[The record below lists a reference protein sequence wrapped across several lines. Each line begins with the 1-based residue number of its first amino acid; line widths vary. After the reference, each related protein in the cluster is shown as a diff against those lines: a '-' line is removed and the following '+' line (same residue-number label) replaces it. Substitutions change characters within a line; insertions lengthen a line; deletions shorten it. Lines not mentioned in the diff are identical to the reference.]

1 MVRRKN
7 EGKANYQVPL
17 FLFFFIGFTLYLIHV
32 RAYIIILISL
42 FPILSMAQEKAWEE
56 YFYEIY
62 AMEEIDETSIEDDYE
77 HLCELESSPLNINT
91 LNPEDLYLIPGIN
104 RDQIDDIIKY
114 RDRYGEFRT
123 IEELALI
130 ESIDRPL
137 RLFLCN
143 FIIAEPIVKAKWHSR
158 PTLDSIM
165 RKGHGELSANVNIP
179 LYNREGD
186 KNGYLGYKYK
196 YNTKLTGKFSDN
208 IKYGFCASQDAGEPL
223 FANKNK
229 WGTDYYSFYV
239 KVNNIGRLKTFVL
252 GQYKIKFGMG
262 LIQNNCFGYGKQIM
276 LSSMNNYDA
285 TITGH
290 ASRSDGGH
298 FTGLANTFDL
308 GKKNSINKWT
318 LTSFWSYRKIDAT
331 LNSNGSIS
339 TISTNG
345 YHRTPTEMEKK
356 NNSSSLTTGTHINYK
371 REGLYI
377 GASMVY
383 NWFDRPLNPNPNN
396 NPNSYRTYYA
406 KGYDFWNASLNYGYI
421 SRKFT
426 FSGET
431 ATGSCNSIATINSIE
446 AKVNSDI
453 TLNAVQRFYSYKY
466 YAINAKA
473 FNDGGYT
480 QNESGIYAGITW
492 IASKRITVNAYS
504 DLSYFPWIKY
514 YTSDSSYSFDNNIS
528 LKYDYNS
535 WTLQAKYKFRIR
547 QRNNSD
553 KTAIINRYNNKL
565 RISVQKTSENVSTST
580 IIDLSR
586 LNYTSYSSQGYSFSQ
601 NISFRAHKNATIY
614 AFASYFNT
622 DDSNTSVYLSER
634 TIPGSY
640 SSLSFYGKG
649 IRFSSI
655 FKSALTS
662 KVIANFK
669 VGFTKYFNRNAIS
682 SGLRMIKHSHQTD
695 IDLSVK
701 YKF

>member
-1 MVRRKN
+1 M
-7 EGKANYQVPL
+7 
-17 FLFFFIGFTLYLIHV
+17 
-32 RAYIIILISL
+32 SL
-42 FPILSMAQEKAWEE
+42 FPILSIAQEKVWED
-56 YFYEIY
+56 YFHEIY
-62 AMEEIDETSIEDDYE
+62 AMEEIDETSIENDYE

-91 LNPEDLYLIPGIN
+91 LTPEDLYLIPGIN

-114 RDRYGEFRT
+114 RDRYGEFKT

-143 FIIAEPIVKAKWHSR
+143 FIVAEPIIKNKWYSR

-165 RKGHGELSANVNIP
+165 KKGHGEILTYTNIP
-179 LYNREGD
+179 LYDREGD

-196 YNTKLTGKFSDN
+196 YNIKLSGKFSDN

-229 WGTDYYSFYV
+229 WGTDYYSFYI

-290 ASRSDGGH
+290 SSRADGEH
-298 FTGLANTFDL
+298 FLGLANTFDL
-308 GKKNSINKWT
+308 SKKSSINKWT

-331 LNSNGSIS
+331 LNKDGSIS
-339 TISTNG
+339 TISTTG

-356 NNSSSLTTGTHINYK
+356 NNSSSLNAGTHINYK
-371 REGLYI
+371 RNGLYI

-383 NWFDRPLNPNPNN
+383 NWFDRPLNPNTNN
-396 NPNSYRTYYA
+396 NPNSYKAYYA
-406 KGYDFWNASLNYGYI
+406 KGYDFWNASINYGYA

-431 ATGSCNSIATINSIE
+431 ATGSCNSIATINSLE
-446 AKVNSDI
+446 AKLHRDI
-453 TLNAVQRFYSYKY
+453 TVNAVQRFYSYKY

-480 QNESGIYAGITW
+480 QNESGIYAGIKWT
-492 IASKRITVNAYS
+492 ATKRLTIDAYS
-504 DLSYFPWIKY
+504 DLSYFPWVKY
-514 YTSDSSYSFDNNIS
+514 YTNASSYSFDNNIS
-528 LKYDYNS
+528 LKYNKDK
-535 WTLQAKYKFRIR
+535 WTILAKYKFRIR
-547 QRNNSD
+547 QRNNSE
-553 KTAIINRYNNKL
+553 KTYILNRYTNKL
-565 RISVQKTSENVSTST
+565 RISIQRTTESVSTST

-586 LNYTSYSSQGYSFSQ
+586 FSYTDNRSYGYSFTQ
-601 NISFRAHKNATIY
+601 NMSIQVHKKATIY
-614 AFASYFNT
+614 AFASYFDT
-622 DDSNTSVYLSER
+622 DDNNSSVYLSER
-634 TIPGSY
+634 TIPGAY
-640 SSLSFYGKG
+640 ISSSFYGRG
-649 IRFSSI
+649 FRFSSI
-655 FKSALTS
+655 VKSTLTS
-662 KVIANFK
+662 NIIVNFK
-669 VGFTKYFNRNAIS
+669 VSLTKYFNRNTIS
-682 SGLRMIKHSHQTD
+682 SGLRMINHSHQTD
-695 IDLSVK
+695 IDFGVK

>member
-1 MVRRKN
+1 M
-7 EGKANYQVPL
+7 
-17 FLFFFIGFTLYLIHV
+17 
-32 RAYIIILISL
+32 RAYIIIIMSI
-42 FPILSMAQEKAWEE
+42 FPLLSIAQEKAWED
-56 YFYEIY
+56 YFHEIY
-62 AMEEIDETSIEDDYE
+62 AMEEIDETSMENDYE

-143 FIIAEPIVKAKWHSR
+143 FIIAEPRVKGKWYSR

-165 RKGHGELSANVNIP
+165 RKGHGEILSYINIP
-179 LYNREGD
+179 LYDREGD

-196 YNTKLTGKFSDN
+196 YNIKLTGKFSDN
-208 IKYGFCASQDAGEPL
+208 IKYGICASQDAGEPL

-229 WGTDYYSFYV
+229 WGTDYYSFYI

-290 ASRSDGGH
+290 SSRSDGEH
-298 FTGLANTFDL
+298 FLGLANTFDL
-308 GKKNSINKWT
+308 GKKGSISKWT

-331 LNSNGSIS
+331 LNKNGSIS
-339 TISTNG
+339 TISTTG

-356 NNSSSLTTGTHINYK
+356 NNSSSLNAGTHINYK
-371 REGLYI
+371 RNGLYI

-383 NWFDRPLNPNPNN
+383 NWFDRPLNPNPTN
-396 NPNSYRTYYA
+396 NPNSYKAYYA
-406 KGYDFWNASLNYGYI
+406 KGYDFWNASINYGYI
-421 SRKFT
+421 SGRFT

-431 ATGSCNSIATINSIE
+431 ATGSCNSIATINSLE
-446 AKVNSDI
+446 VKLCRDI
-453 TLNAVQRFYSYKY
+453 TVNAVQRFYSYKY

-480 QNESGIYAGITW
+480 QNESGIYAGIKW
-492 IASKRITVNAYS
+492 IVTKRLTLDAYS
-504 DLSYFPWIKY
+504 DFSYFPWVKY
-514 YTSDSSYSFDNNIS
+514 YTNASSYSFDNNIS
-528 LKYDYNS
+528 LKYNKDK
-535 WTLQAKYKFRIR
+535 WTILTKYRFRIR
-547 QRNNSD
+547 QRNNSE
-553 KTAIINRYNNKL
+553 KTYILNRYSNKL
-565 RISVQKTSENVSTST
+565 RISIQRTTESVSTST
-580 IIDLSR
+580 IIDLSKF
-586 LNYTSYSSQGYSFSQ
+586 SYSDNHSYGYSFTQ
-601 NISFRAHKNATIY
+601 NMSIQAHKNATIY
-614 AFASYFNT
+614 AFASYFDT
-622 DDSNTSVYLSER
+622 DDNNSSVYLSER
-634 TIPGSY
+634 TIPGAYASN
-640 SSLSFYGKG
+640 SFYGRG

-655 FKSALTS
+655 VKSTLTS
-662 KVIANFK
+662 NIIVNFK
-669 VGFTKYFNRNAIS
+669 VSFTKYFNRSTIS

>member
-1 MVRRKN
+1 
-7 EGKANYQVPL
+7 
-17 FLFFFIGFTLYLIHV
+17 
-32 RAYIIILISL
+32 
-42 FPILSMAQEKAWEE
+42 MAQEKTWEE

-143 FIIAEPIVKAKWHSR
+143 FIIAEPTIKAKWYSR
-158 PTLDSIM
+158 PILDSIM
-165 RKGHGELSANVNIP
+165 RKGHGELMTTANIP

-196 YNTKLTGKFSDN
+196 YNIKLTGKFSDN
-208 IKYGFCASQDAGEPL
+208 IKYGFCGSQDAGEPL

-229 WGTDYYSFYV
+229 WGMDYYSFYI

-285 TITGH
+285 TITAH

-298 FTGLANTFDL
+298 FTGFANTLDL
-308 GKKNSINKWT
+308 GKKGSINKWT
-318 LTSFWSYRKIDAT
+318 LTSFWSYRKNDAT
-331 LNSNGSIS
+331 LNKNGSIS
-339 TISTNG
+339 TIITNG

-356 NNSSSLTTGTHINYK
+356 NNFSSLATGAHINYK
-371 REGLYI
+371 RNGLYI

-383 NWFDRPLNPNPNN
+383 DWFDRPLNPNPNN

-431 ATGSCNSIATINSIE
+431 ATGSCNSIATINNME
-446 AKVNSDI
+446 VKLHRDV
-453 TLNAVQRFYSYKY
+453 TVNAVQRFYSYKY
-466 YAINAKA
+466 YAINGKA

-492 IASKRITVNAYS
+492 IATKRITLNAYS

-514 YTSDSSYSFDNNIS
+514 YTSASSYSFDNNIS
-528 LKYDYNS
+528 LKYDYNNWS
-535 WTLQAKYKFRIR
+535 IQTKYKFRIR
-547 QRNNSD
+547 QRNDSD

-565 RISVQKTSENVSTST
+565 RISVQKSAEKVSTST

-586 LNYTSYSSQGYSFSQ
+586 LTYTDYASQGYSFTQ
-601 NISFRAHKNATIY
+601 NISIQAHNNATIC
-614 AFASYFNT
+614 AFASYFDT

-634 TIPGSY
+634 TIPGAY

-649 IRFSSI
+649 VRFSTI
-655 FKSALTS
+655 IKSSLTS

-669 VGFTKYFNRNAIS
+669 VGFTKYFNRNTIS
-682 SGLRMIKHSHQTD
+682 SGLRMIRHSHQTD

>member
-1 MVRRKN
+1 M
-7 EGKANYQVPL
+7 
-17 FLFFFIGFTLYLIHV
+17 
-32 RAYIIILISL
+32 SL
-42 FPILSMAQEKAWEE
+42 FPLLSIAQEKAWEE
-56 YFYEIY
+56 YFHEIY
-62 AMEEIDETSIEDDYE
+62 AMDEIDETSMENDYE

-143 FIIAEPIVKAKWHSR
+143 FIIAEPRVRGKWYSR
-158 PTLDSIM
+158 PTLDSII
-165 RKGHGELSANVNIP
+165 RKGHGEILSYINIP

-196 YNTKLTGKFSDN
+196 YNIKLTGKFSDN
-208 IKYGFCASQDAGEPL
+208 IKYGFCAAQDAGEPL

-229 WGTDYYSFYV
+229 WGTDYYSFYL
-239 KVNNIGRLKTFVL
+239 KVNNIGRLKTIVL

-290 ASRSDGGH
+290 SSRSDGEH
-298 FTGLANTFDL
+298 FLGLANTFDL
-308 GKKNSINKWT
+308 SKKSSINKWT

-331 LNSNGSIS
+331 LNKDGSIS
-339 TISTNG
+339 TISTTG

-356 NNSSSLTTGTHINYK
+356 NNSSSLNAGTHINYK
-371 REGLYI
+371 RNGLYI

-383 NWFDRPLNPNPNN
+383 NWLDRPLNPNTNN
-396 NPNSYRTYYA
+396 NPNSYKAYYA
-406 KGYDFWNASLNYGYI
+406 KGYDFWNASINYGYI
-421 SRKFT
+421 SGKFT

-431 ATGSCNSIATINSIE
+431 ATGSCNSIATINSLE
-446 AKVNSDI
+446 AKLHRDI
-453 TLNAVQRFYSYKY
+453 TVNAVQRFYSYKY

-480 QNESGIYAGITW
+480 QNESGIYAGIKWT
-492 IASKRITVNAYS
+492 ATKRLTLEAYS
-504 DLSYFPWIKY
+504 DLSYFPWVKY
-514 YTSDSSYSFDNNIS
+514 YTNASSYSFDNNIS
-528 LKYDYNS
+528 LKYNIDK
-535 WTLQAKYKFRIR
+535 WTIHAKYKFRIR
-547 QRNNSD
+547 QRNNSEE
-553 KTAIINRYNNKL
+553 TYILNRYTNKL
-565 RISVQKTSENVSTST
+565 RISIQRTTESVSTST

-586 LNYTSYSSQGYSFSQ
+586 FSYTDNRSYGYSFTQ
-601 NISFRAHKNATIY
+601 NMSIQAHKKATIY
-614 AFASYFNT
+614 AFASYFDT
-622 DDSNTSVYLSER
+622 DDNNSSVYLSER
-634 TIPGSY
+634 TIPGAY
-640 SSLSFYGKG
+640 ISSSFYGRG
-649 IRFSSI
+649 FRFSSI
-655 FKSALTS
+655 VKSTLTS
-662 KVIANFK
+662 NIIVNFK
-669 VGFTKYFNRNAIS
+669 VSLTKYFNRNTIS
-682 SGLRMIKHSHQTD
+682 SGLRMINHSHQTD
-695 IDLSVK
+695 IDFSVK

>member
-1 MVRRKN
+1 M
-7 EGKANYQVPL
+7 
-17 FLFFFIGFTLYLIHV
+17 
-32 RAYIIILISL
+32 SL
-42 FPILSMAQEKAWEE
+42 FPILSIAQEKVWED
-56 YFYEIY
+56 YFHEIY
-62 AMEEIDETSIEDDYE
+62 AMEEIDEASIENDYE

-91 LNPEDLYLIPGIN
+91 LTPEDLYLIPGIN

-130 ESIDRPL
+130 ESIDKPL

-143 FIIAEPIVKAKWHSR
+143 FIVAEPRIKGKWYSR
-158 PTLDSIM
+158 PTLDSILK
-165 RKGHGELSANVNIP
+165 KGHGEVQTYINIP
-179 LYNREGD
+179 LYEREGD

-196 YNTKLTGKFSDN
+196 YNIKLTGKFSGN

-229 WGTDYYSFYV
+229 CGTDYYSFYV
-239 KVNNIGRLKTFVL
+239 KVNNIGTLKTIVL

-290 ASRSDGGH
+290 SARSDGEH
-298 FTGLANTFDL
+298 FCGVANTFDFS
-308 GKKNSINKWT
+308 KKGSINKWT

-331 LNSNGSIS
+331 LNKDGSIS
-339 TISTNG
+339 TISTTG

-356 NNSSSLTTGTHINYK
+356 NNSSSLNAGTHINYK
-371 REGLYI
+371 RNELYI

-383 NWFDRPLNPNPNN
+383 NWFDRPLNPNPTN
-396 NPNSYRTYYA
+396 NPQSYRTYYA
-406 KGYDFWNASLNYGYI
+406 QGYDFWNASINYGYI
-421 SRKFT
+421 SGKIS

-431 ATGSCNSIATINSIE
+431 ATGSCNSVATINSLE
-446 AKVNSDI
+446 AKVHKDI
-453 TLNAVQRFYSYKY
+453 TVNAVQRFYSYKY

-480 QNESGIYAGITW
+480 QNESGIYAGVKW
-492 IASKRITVNAYS
+492 IATKRLTIDAYS
-504 DLSYFPWIKY
+504 DLSYFPWLKY
-514 YTSDSSYSFDNNIS
+514 YTNGSSYSFDNNIS
-528 LKYDYNS
+528 LKYDKDK
-535 WTLQAKYKFRIR
+535 WIIQAKYKFRIR
-547 QRNNSD
+547 QRNNSE
-553 KTAIINRYNNKL
+553 KTYIINRYSNKL
-565 RISVQKTSENVSTST
+565 RLSFQRISESVSTST

-586 LNYTSYSSQGYSFSQ
+586 FSYSDNRSYGYSITQ
-601 NISFRAHKNATIY
+601 NMSIQAHKKATFY

-622 DDSNTSVYLSER
+622 DDNNSSVYLSER
-634 TIPGSY
+634 AIPGAYY
-640 SSLSFYGKG
+640 SSSFYGRG

-655 FKSALTS
+655 VKSTLTS
-662 KVIANFK
+662 NIIVNFK
-669 VGFTKYFNRNAIS
+669 VGLTKYFNRNTIS
-682 SGLRMIKHSHQTD
+682 SGLRMINHSHQTD
-695 IDLSVK
+695 IDLSAK

>member
-1 MVRRKN
+1 M
-7 EGKANYQVPL
+7 
-17 FLFFFIGFTLYLIHV
+17 
-32 RAYIIILISL
+32 SL
-42 FPILSMAQEKAWEE
+42 FPILSIAQEKVWED
-56 YFYEIY
+56 YFHEIY
-62 AMEEIDETSIEDDYE
+62 AMEEIDEASIENDYE

-91 LNPEDLYLIPGIN
+91 LTPEDLYLIPGIN

-130 ESIDRPL
+130 ESIDKPL

-143 FIIAEPIVKAKWHSR
+143 FIVAEPRIKGKWYSR
-158 PTLDSIM
+158 PTLDSILK
-165 RKGHGELSANVNIP
+165 KGHGEVQTYINIP
-179 LYNREGD
+179 LYEREGD

-196 YNTKLTGKFSDN
+196 YNIKLTGKFSGN

-229 WGTDYYSFYV
+229 CGTDYYSFYV
-239 KVNNIGRLKTFVL
+239 KVNNIGKLKTIVL

-290 ASRSDGGH
+290 SARSDGEH
-298 FTGLANTFDL
+298 FCGVANTFDFS
-308 GKKNSINKWT
+308 KKGSINKWT

-331 LNSNGSIS
+331 LNKDGSIS
-339 TISTNG
+339 TISTTG

-356 NNSSSLTTGTHINYK
+356 NNSSSLNAGTHINYK
-371 REGLYI
+371 RNELYI

-383 NWFDRPLNPNPNN
+383 NWFDRPLNPNPTN
-396 NPNSYRTYYA
+396 NPQSYRTYYA
-406 KGYDFWNASLNYGYI
+406 QGYDFWNASINYGYI
-421 SRKFT
+421 SGKIS

-431 ATGSCNSIATINSIE
+431 ATGSCNSVATINSLE
-446 AKVNSDI
+446 AKVHKDI
-453 TLNAVQRFYSYKY
+453 TVNAVQRFYSYKY

-480 QNESGIYAGITW
+480 QNESGIYAGVKW
-492 IASKRITVNAYS
+492 IATKRLTIDAYS
-504 DLSYFPWIKY
+504 DLSYFPWLKY
-514 YTSDSSYSFDNNIS
+514 YTNGSSYSFDNNIS
-528 LKYDYNS
+528 LKYDKDK
-535 WTLQAKYKFRIR
+535 WIIQAKYKFRIR
-547 QRNNSD
+547 QRNNSE
-553 KTAIINRYNNKL
+553 KTYIINRYSNKL
-565 RISVQKTSENVSTST
+565 RLSFQRISESVSTST

-586 LNYTSYSSQGYSFSQ
+586 FSYSDNRSYGYSITQ
-601 NISFRAHKNATIY
+601 NMSIQAHKKATFY

-622 DDSNTSVYLSER
+622 DDNNSSVYLSER
-634 TIPGSY
+634 AIPGAYY
-640 SSLSFYGKG
+640 SSSFYGRG

-655 FKSALTS
+655 VKSTLTS
-662 KVIANFK
+662 NIIVNFK
-669 VGFTKYFNRNAIS
+669 VGLTKYFNRNTIS
-682 SGLRMIKHSHQTD
+682 SGLRMINHSHQTD
-695 IDLSVK
+695 IDLSAK

>member
-1 MVRRKN
+1 M
-7 EGKANYQVPL
+7 
-17 FLFFFIGFTLYLIHV
+17 
-32 RAYIIILISL
+32 RAYIIIIMSL
-42 FPILSMAQEKAWEE
+42 FPLLSIAQEKAWEE
-56 YFYEIY
+56 YFHEIY
-62 AMEEIDETSIEDDYE
+62 AMDEIDETSMENDYE

-143 FIIAEPIVKAKWHSR
+143 FIIAEPRVRGKWYSR
-158 PTLDSIM
+158 PTLDSII
-165 RKGHGELSANVNIP
+165 RKGHGEILSYINIP

-196 YNTKLTGKFSDN
+196 YNIKLTGKFSDN
-208 IKYGFCASQDAGEPL
+208 IKYGFCAAQDAGEPL

-229 WGTDYYSFYV
+229 WGTDYYSFYL
-239 KVNNIGRLKTFVL
+239 KVNNIGRLKTIVL

-290 ASRSDGGH
+290 SSRSDGEH
-298 FTGLANTFDL
+298 FLGLANTFDL
-308 GKKNSINKWT
+308 SKKSSINKWT

-331 LNSNGSIS
+331 LNKDGSIS
-339 TISTNG
+339 TISTTG

-356 NNSSSLTTGTHINYK
+356 NNSSSLNAGTHINYK
-371 REGLYI
+371 RNGLYI

-383 NWFDRPLNPNPNN
+383 NWLDRPLNPNTNN
-396 NPNSYRTYYA
+396 NPNSYKAYYA
-406 KGYDFWNASLNYGYI
+406 KGYDFWNASINYGYI
-421 SRKFT
+421 SGKFT

-431 ATGSCNSIATINSIE
+431 ATGSCNSIATINSLE
-446 AKVNSDI
+446 AKLHRDI
-453 TLNAVQRFYSYKY
+453 TVNAVQRFYSYKY

-480 QNESGIYAGITW
+480 QNESGIYAGIKWT
-492 IASKRITVNAYS
+492 ATKRLTLEAYS
-504 DLSYFPWIKY
+504 DLSYFPWVKY
-514 YTSDSSYSFDNNIS
+514 YTNASSYSFDNNIS
-528 LKYDYNS
+528 LKYNIDK
-535 WTLQAKYKFRIR
+535 WTIHAKYKFRIR
-547 QRNNSD
+547 QRNNSEE
-553 KTAIINRYNNKL
+553 TYILNRYTNKL
-565 RISVQKTSENVSTST
+565 RISIQRTTESVSTST

-586 LNYTSYSSQGYSFSQ
+586 FSYTDNRSYGYSFTQ
-601 NISFRAHKNATIY
+601 NMSIQAHKKATIY
-614 AFASYFNT
+614 AFASYFDT
-622 DDSNTSVYLSER
+622 DDNNSSVYLSER
-634 TIPGSY
+634 TIPGAY
-640 SSLSFYGKG
+640 ISSSFYGRG
-649 IRFSSI
+649 FRFSSI
-655 FKSALTS
+655 VKSTLTS
-662 KVIANFK
+662 NIIVNFK
-669 VGFTKYFNRNAIS
+669 VSLTKYFNRNTIS
-682 SGLRMIKHSHQTD
+682 SGLRMINHSHQTD
-695 IDLSVK
+695 IDFSVK

>member
-1 MVRRKN
+1 
-7 EGKANYQVPL
+7 
-17 FLFFFIGFTLYLIHV
+17 
-32 RAYIIILISL
+32 
-42 FPILSMAQEKAWEE
+42 MAQEKTWEE

-143 FIIAEPIVKAKWHSR
+143 FIIAEPTIKAKWYSR
-158 PTLDSIM
+158 PILDSIM
-165 RKGHGELSANVNIP
+165 RKGHGELMTTANIP

-196 YNTKLTGKFSDN
+196 YNIKLTGKFSDN
-208 IKYGFCASQDAGEPL
+208 IKYGFCGSQDAGEPL

-229 WGTDYYSFYV
+229 WGTDYYSFYI

-285 TITGH
+285 TITAH

-298 FTGLANTFDL
+298 FTGFANTLDL
-308 GKKNSINKWT
+308 GKKGSINKWT
-318 LTSFWSYRKIDAT
+318 LTSFWSYRKNDAT
-331 LNSNGSIS
+331 LNKDGSIS
-339 TISTNG
+339 TIITNG

-356 NNSSSLTTGTHINYK
+356 NNFSSLATGAHINYK
-371 REGLYI
+371 RNGLYI

-383 NWFDRPLNPNPNN
+383 DWFDRPLNTNPNN

-431 ATGSCNSIATINSIE
+431 ATGSCNSIATINNMEI
-446 AKVNSDI
+446 KLHRDV
-453 TLNAVQRFYSYKY
+453 TVNAVQRFYSYKY
-466 YAINAKA
+466 YAINGKA

-480 QNESGIYAGITW
+480 QNESGIYADITW
-492 IASKRITVNAYS
+492 IATKRITLNAYS

-514 YTSDSSYSFDNNIS
+514 YTSASSYSFDNNIS
-528 LKYDYNS
+528 LKYDYNNWS
-535 WTLQAKYKFRIR
+535 IQAKYKFRIR

-565 RISVQKTSENVSTST
+565 RISVQKSAEKVSTST

-586 LNYTSYSSQGYSFSQ
+586 LTYTGYASQGYSFTQ
-601 NISFRAHKNATIY
+601 NISIQVHNNATIC
-614 AFASYFNT
+614 AFASYFDT

-634 TIPGSY
+634 TIPGAY

-649 IRFSSI
+649 VRFSTI
-655 FKSALTS
+655 IKSSLTS

-669 VGFTKYFNRNAIS
+669 VSFTKYFNRNTIS

>member
-1 MVRRKN
+1 M
-7 EGKANYQVPL
+7 
-17 FLFFFIGFTLYLIHV
+17 
-32 RAYIIILISL
+32 SL
-42 FPILSMAQEKAWEE
+42 FPILSIAQEKVWED
-56 YFYEIY
+56 YFHEIY
-62 AMEEIDETSIEDDYE
+62 AMEEIDEASIENDYE

-91 LNPEDLYLIPGIN
+91 LTPEDLYLIPGIN
-104 RDQIDDIIKY
+104 KDQIDDIIKY

-130 ESIDRPL
+130 ESIDKPL

-143 FIIAEPIVKAKWHSR
+143 FIVAEPRIKGKWYSR
-158 PTLDSIM
+158 PTLDSILK
-165 RKGHGELSANVNIP
+165 KGHGEVKTYINIP
-179 LYNREGD
+179 LYEREGD

-196 YNTKLTGKFSDN
+196 YNIKLTGKFSDN

-229 WGTDYYSFYV
+229 CGTDYYSFYV
-239 KVNNIGRLKTFVL
+239 KVNNIGTLKTIVL

-290 ASRSDGGH
+290 SARSDGEH
-298 FTGLANTFDL
+298 FCGVANTFDFS
-308 GKKNSINKWT
+308 KKGSINKWT

-331 LNSNGSIS
+331 LNKDGSIS
-339 TISTNG
+339 TISTTG

-356 NNSSSLTTGTHINYK
+356 NNSSSLNAGTHINYK
-371 REGLYI
+371 RNGLYI

-383 NWFDRPLNPNPNN
+383 NWFDRPLNPNPSN

-406 KGYDFWNASLNYGYI
+406 QGYDFWNASINYGYI
-421 SRKFT
+421 SGKIS

-431 ATGSCNSIATINSIE
+431 ATGSCNSIATINSLE
-446 AKVNSDI
+446 AKVHKDI
-453 TLNAVQRFYSYKY
+453 TVNAVQRFYSYKY

-480 QNESGIYAGITW
+480 QNESGIYAGVKW
-492 IASKRITVNAYS
+492 IATKRLTIDAYS
-504 DLSYFPWIKY
+504 DLSYFPWLKY
-514 YTSDSSYSFDNNIS
+514 YTNGSSYSFDNNIS
-528 LKYDYNS
+528 LKYDKDK
-535 WTLQAKYKFRIR
+535 WIIQAKYKFRIR
-547 QRNNSD
+547 QRNNSE
-553 KTAIINRYNNKL
+553 KTYIINRYSNKL
-565 RISVQKTSENVSTST
+565 RLSFQRISESVSTST

-586 LNYTSYSSQGYSFSQ
+586 FSYSDNRSYGYSITQ
-601 NISFRAHKNATIY
+601 NMSIQAHKKATFY

-622 DDSNTSVYLSER
+622 DDNNSSVYLSER
-634 TIPGSY
+634 AIPGAY
-640 SSLSFYGKG
+640 NSSSFYGRG

-655 FKSALTS
+655 VKSTLTS
-662 KVIANFK
+662 NIIVNFK
-669 VGFTKYFNRNAIS
+669 VGLTKYFNRNSIS
-682 SGLRMIKHSHQTD
+682 SGLRMINHSHQTD
-695 IDLSVK
+695 IDLSAK

>member
-1 MVRRKN
+1 M
-7 EGKANYQVPL
+7 
-17 FLFFFIGFTLYLIHV
+17 
-32 RAYIIILISL
+32 RAYIIIIMSL
-42 FPILSMAQEKAWEE
+42 FPLLSIAQEKAWEE
-56 YFYEIY
+56 YFHEIY
-62 AMEEIDETSIEDDYE
+62 AMDEIDETSMENDYE

-130 ESIDRPL
+130 ESIDRPQ

-143 FIIAEPIVKAKWHSR
+143 FIIAEPRVRGKWYSR
-158 PTLDSIM
+158 PTLDSII
-165 RKGHGELSANVNIP
+165 RKGHGEILSYINIP

-196 YNTKLTGKFSDN
+196 YNIKLTGKFSDN
-208 IKYGFCASQDAGEPL
+208 IKYGFCAAQDAGEPL

-229 WGTDYYSFYV
+229 WGTDYYSFYL
-239 KVNNIGRLKTFVL
+239 KINNIGRLKTIVL

-290 ASRSDGGH
+290 SARSDGEH
-298 FTGLANTFDL
+298 FCGVANTFDFS
-308 GKKNSINKWT
+308 KKGSINKWT

-331 LNSNGSIS
+331 LNKDGSIS
-339 TISTNG
+339 TISTTG

-356 NNSSSLTTGTHINYK
+356 NNSSSLNAGTHINYK
-371 REGLYI
+371 RNGLYI

-396 NPNSYRTYYA
+396 NPNSYKAYYA
-406 KGYDFWNASLNYGYI
+406 KGYDFWNASINYGYI

-431 ATGSCNSIATINSIE
+431 ATGSCNSIATINSLE
-446 AKVNSDI
+446 AKLHRDI
-453 TLNAVQRFYSYKY
+453 TVNAVQRFYSYKY

-480 QNESGIYAGITW
+480 QNESGIYAGIKW
-492 IASKRITVNAYS
+492 IVTKKLTLDAYT
-504 DLSYFPWIKY
+504 DLSYFPWVKY
-514 YTSDSSYSFDNNIS
+514 YTNASSYSYDNNIS
-528 LKYDYNS
+528 LKYNIDK
-535 WTLQAKYKFRIR
+535 WTIHAKYKFRIR
-547 QRNNSD
+547 QRNNSE
-553 KTAIINRYNNKL
+553 KTYILNRYTNKL
-565 RISVQKTSENVSTST
+565 RISIQRATERLSTST

-586 LNYTSYSSQGYSFSQ
+586 FNYSDNQSNGYSFTQ
-601 NISFRAHKNATIY
+601 NVSIQAHKKATFY
-614 AFASYFNT
+614 AFASYFDT
-622 DDSNTSVYLSER
+622 DDNNSSVYLSER
-634 TIPGSY
+634 TIPGAY
-640 SSLSFYGKG
+640 TSSSFYGRG

-655 FKSALTS
+655 VKSTLTS
-662 KVIANFK
+662 NIIVNFK
-669 VGFTKYFNRNAIS
+669 VSLTKYFNRNSIS
-682 SGLRMIKHSHQTD
+682 SGLRMINLSHQTD
-695 IDLSVK
+695 IDLSAK

>member
-1 MVRRKN
+1 
-7 EGKANYQVPL
+7 
-17 FLFFFIGFTLYLIHV
+17 
-32 RAYIIILISL
+32 
-42 FPILSMAQEKAWEE
+42 MAQEKAWEE

-143 FIIAEPIVKAKWHSR
+143 FIIAEPTIKAKWYSR
-158 PTLDSIM
+158 PILDSIM
-165 RKGHGELSANVNIP
+165 RKGHGELMANTNIP

-196 YNTKLTGKFSDN
+196 YNIKLTGKFSDN
-208 IKYGFCASQDAGEPL
+208 IKYGFCSSQDAGEPL

-229 WGTDYYSFYV
+229 WGTDYYSYYI
-239 KVNNIGRLKTFVL
+239 KVNDIGRLKTFVL
-252 GQYKIKFGMG
+252 GQYKIRFGMG

-285 TITGH
+285 TITAH

-298 FTGLANTFDL
+298 FTGFANTLDL
-308 GKKNSINKWT
+308 GKKGSINKWT
-318 LTSFWSYRKIDAT
+318 LTSFWSYRKKDAT
-331 LNSNGSIS
+331 LNKDGSIS
-339 TISTNG
+339 TIITNG

-356 NNSSSLTTGTHINYK
+356 NNSSSLATGAHINYK
-371 REGLYI
+371 RNALYI

-383 NWFDRPLNPNPNN
+383 DWFDRPLYPNYKN

-421 SRKFT
+421 SGKLSI
-426 FSGET
+426 SGET
-431 ATGSCNSIATINSIE
+431 ATGSCNSIATINSVE
-446 AKVNSDI
+446 AKVSKDI
-453 TLNAVQRFYSYKY
+453 TINAVQRFYSYKY

-492 IASKRITVNAYS
+492 IATKRITVKAYS

-514 YTSDSSYSFDNNIS
+514 YTSASSYSFDNNLS
-528 LKYDYNS
+528 LKYNKDK
-535 WTLQAKYKFRIR
+535 WTVQTKYRFRIR

-553 KTAIINRYNNKL
+553 KTSIINRYSNKL
-565 RISVQKTSENVSTST
+565 RISVQRATEKVSTST

-586 LNYTSYSSQGYSFSQ
+586 LTYTGYSSQGYSISQ
-601 NISFRAHKNATIY
+601 NLSIQAHKNATFY
-614 AFASYFNT
+614 AFASYFQT
-622 DDSNTSVYLSER
+622 DDSETSIYLNER
-634 TIPGSY
+634 NISGSY
-640 SSLSFYGKG
+640 SSPSFYGKG
-649 IRFSSI
+649 IRISSI
-655 FKSALTS
+655 VKSSLTP
-662 KVIANFK
+662 KVIVNFK
-669 VGFTKYFNRNAIS
+669 VALTKYFNRNAIS
-682 SGLRMIKHSHQTD
+682 SGLRMIKHSYQTD
-695 IDLSVK
+695 VDLSIK

>member
-1 MVRRKN
+1 M
-7 EGKANYQVPL
+7 
-17 FLFFFIGFTLYLIHV
+17 
-32 RAYIIILISL
+32 RAYIIIIMSL
-42 FPILSMAQEKAWEE
+42 FPILSIAQENAWED
-56 YFYEIY
+56 YFHEIY
-62 AMEEIDETSIEDDYE
+62 AMEEIDEASIENDYE

-91 LNPEDLYLIPGIN
+91 LTPEDLYLIPGIN

-143 FIIAEPIVKAKWHSR
+143 FIIAEPRVKGKWYSR

-165 RKGHGELSANVNIP
+165 RKGHGEILNYINIP
-179 LYNREGD
+179 LYDREGD
-186 KNGYLGYKYK
+186 KNGYLGYKHK
-196 YNTKLTGKFSDN
+196 YNIKLTGKFSDN

-229 WGTDYYSFYV
+229 WGTDYYSFYI
-239 KVNNIGRLKTFVL
+239 KVNDIGRLKTFVL

-290 ASRSDGGH
+290 SSRSDGEH
-298 FTGLANTFDL
+298 FLGLANTFDL
-308 GKKNSINKWT
+308 GKKGSISKWT

-331 LNSNGSIS
+331 LNKDGSIS
-339 TISTNG
+339 TISTTG

-356 NNSSSLTTGTHINYK
+356 NNSSSLNAGTHINYK
-371 REGLYI
+371 RNGLYI

-383 NWFDRPLNPNPNN
+383 NWFDRPLNPNPTN
-396 NPNSYRTYYA
+396 NPNSYKAYYA
-406 KGYDFWNASLNYGYI
+406 KGYDFWNASINYGYI
-421 SRKFT
+421 SGRFT

-431 ATGSCNSIATINSIE
+431 ATGSCNSIATINSLE
-446 AKVNSDI
+446 VKLCRDI
-453 TLNAVQRFYSYKY
+453 TVNAVQRFYSYKY

-480 QNESGIYAGITW
+480 QNESGIYASIKW
-492 IASKRITVNAYS
+492 IVTKRLTLGAYS
-504 DLSYFPWIKY
+504 DFSYFPWVKY
-514 YTSDSSYSFDNNIS
+514 YTNASSYSFDNNIS
-528 LKYDYNS
+528 LKYNKDK
-535 WTLQAKYKFRIR
+535 WTILTKYRFRIR
-547 QRNNSD
+547 QRNNSE
-553 KTAIINRYNNKL
+553 KTYILNRYSNKL
-565 RISVQKTSENVSTST
+565 RISIQRTTESVSTST
-580 IIDLSR
+580 IIDLSKF
-586 LNYTSYSSQGYSFSQ
+586 SYSDNHSYSYSFTQ
-601 NISFRAHKNATIY
+601 NMSIQAHKKATIY
-614 AFASYFNT
+614 AFASYFDT
-622 DDSNTSVYLSER
+622 DDNNSSVYLSER
-634 TIPGSY
+634 TIPGAYASN
-640 SSLSFYGKG
+640 SFYGRG

-655 FKSALTS
+655 VKSTLTS
-662 KVIANFK
+662 NIIVNFK
-669 VGFTKYFNRNAIS
+669 VGFTKYFNRSTIS
-682 SGLRMIKHSHQTD
+682 SGLRMIKHSQQTD

>member
-1 MVRRKN
+1 M
-7 EGKANYQVPL
+7 
-17 FLFFFIGFTLYLIHV
+17 
-32 RAYIIILISL
+32 RAYIIIIMSL
-42 FPILSMAQEKAWEE
+42 FPLLSIAQEKAWEE
-56 YFYEIY
+56 YFHEIY
-62 AMEEIDETSIEDDYE
+62 AMDEIDETSMENDYE

-143 FIIAEPIVKAKWHSR
+143 FIIAEPRVRGKWYSR
-158 PTLDSIM
+158 PTLDSII
-165 RKGHGELSANVNIP
+165 RKGHGEILSYINIP

-196 YNTKLTGKFSDN
+196 YNIKLTGKFSDN
-208 IKYGFCASQDAGEPL
+208 IKYGFCAAQDAGEPL

-229 WGTDYYSFYV
+229 WGTDYYSFYL
-239 KVNNIGRLKTFVL
+239 KVNNIGRLKTIVL

-290 ASRSDGGH
+290 SSRSDGEH
-298 FTGLANTFDL
+298 FLGLANTFDL
-308 GKKNSINKWT
+308 SKKSSINKWT

-331 LNSNGSIS
+331 LNKDGSIS
-339 TISTNG
+339 TISTTG

-356 NNSSSLTTGTHINYK
+356 NNSSSLNAGTHINYK
-371 REGLYI
+371 RNGLYI

-383 NWFDRPLNPNPNN
+383 NWLDRPLNPNTNN
-396 NPNSYRTYYA
+396 NPNSYKAYYA
-406 KGYDFWNASLNYGYI
+406 KGYDFWNASINYGYI
-421 SRKFT
+421 SGKFT

-431 ATGSCNSIATINSIE
+431 ATGSCNSIATINSLE
-446 AKVNSDI
+446 AKLHRDI
-453 TLNAVQRFYSYKY
+453 TVNAVQRFYSYKY

-480 QNESGIYAGITW
+480 QNESGIYAGIKWT
-492 IASKRITVNAYS
+492 ATKRLTLEAYS
-504 DLSYFPWIKY
+504 DLSYFPWVKY
-514 YTSDSSYSFDNNIS
+514 YTNASSYSFDNNIS
-528 LKYDYNS
+528 LKYNIDK
-535 WTLQAKYKFRIR
+535 WTIHAKYKFRIR
-547 QRNNSD
+547 QRNNSEE
-553 KTAIINRYNNKL
+553 TYILNRYTNKL
-565 RISVQKTSENVSTST
+565 RISIQRTTESVSTST

-586 LNYTSYSSQGYSFSQ
+586 FSYTDNRSYGYSFTQ
-601 NISFRAHKNATIY
+601 NMSIQAHKKATIY
-614 AFASYFNT
+614 AFASYFDT
-622 DDSNTSVYLSER
+622 DDNNSSVYLSER
-634 TIPGSY
+634 TIPGAY
-640 SSLSFYGKG
+640 ISSSFYGSG
-649 IRFSSI
+649 FRFSSI
-655 FKSALTS
+655 VKSTLTS
-662 KVIANFK
+662 NIIVNFK
-669 VGFTKYFNRNAIS
+669 VSLTKYFNRNTIS
-682 SGLRMIKHSHQTD
+682 SGLRMINHSHQTD
-695 IDLSVK
+695 IDFSVK